1 MNFVLFADGAS
12 RGNPGPAAYGA
23 VIYDAAGSMVAE
35 LGENL
40 GIRTNNY
47 AEYQAVIAG
56 LRHIESNWP
65 TAEVLV
71 RMDSKLVVE
80 QLSGRWQIKHPEL
93 RELAQ
98 EAIRIMRGL
107 SVRLEWIPRE
117 QNTAADAA
125 ANRALDEGDFG
136 NSKELFLAAVQ
147 PKSIRAPRQSLEPT
161 TFVLIRH
168 GHTQLTESNLISGS
182 NGEDPSLS
190 ELGFLEA
197 ELAAKSVSE
206 LLTRFGLGD
215 ISKVLHSPQLRTTQT
230 AEAIAKHFEVG
241 MLADARFREIGF
253 GNWEGHSMAEI
264 QSASANEIERWR
276 GSMTAKPP
284 GGESVDDLE
293 SRVRSALTDAIEEF
307 TGQTV
312 AIVSHMMPLRAVL
325 RHALNGPNSLSWTL
339 QFAPASVSVIRYFG
353 PNFAEVFAIN
363 SCQHL
368 PTK

>member
-1 MNFVLFADGAS
+1 MTFTLYADGAS

-23 VIYDAAGSMVAE
+23 VIFDSSGNLIAE

-47 AEYQAVIAG
+47 AEYQGVIAG
-56 LRHIESNWP
+56 LRHIEASFP
-65 TAEVLV
+65 GAEVLV

-98 EAIRIMRGL
+98 EAMRIIRGL

-117 QNTAADAA
+117 QNSVADAA

-136 NSKELFLAAVQ
+136 ESSELALSAIQ
-147 PKSIRAPRQSLEPT
+147 PKSIRAPRQSIEPT

-197 ELAAKSVSE
+197 ELASKAVAE
-206 LLTRFGLGD
+206 LLGRFGLGD

-230 AEAIAKHFEVG
+230 ATAVAKHFEVG
-241 MLADARFREIGF
+241 MLPDARFKEIGF
-253 GNWEGHSMAEI
+253 GNWEGHSMAEMEST
-264 QSASANEIERWR
+264 SAAEIERWR
-276 GSMTAKPP
+276 GSMSAKPP

-293 SRVRSALTDAIEEF
+293 SRVKSALDEAIAEF

-312 AIVSHMMPLRAVL
+312 AIVSHMMPLRAIL

-339 QFAPASVSVIRYFG
+339 QFAPASVSIVRYFG

>member
-1 MNFVLFADGAS
+1 MTFVLFADGAS

-23 VIYDAAGSMVAE
+23 VVYDVSGNLVAE

-47 AEYQAVIAG
+47 AEYQGVIAG
-56 LRHIESNWP
+56 LRHIEAHWP
-65 TAEVLV
+65 GAEVLV
-71 RMDSKLVVE
+71 KMDSKLVVE

-93 RELAQ
+93 RELAS

-107 SVRLEWIPRE
+107 SVQLQWIPRE

-136 NSKELFLAAVQ
+136 ESTELELAAVQ
-147 PKSIRAPRQSLEPT
+147 PKSIRAPRQSIEPT

-197 ELAAKSVSE
+197 VLASKAADD
-206 LLTRFGLGD
+206 LLARFGLG
-215 ISKVLHSPQLRTTQT
+215 SVSAVLHSPQVRTTQT
-230 AEAIAKHFEVG
+230 AQAVAKHFEVG
-241 MLADARFREIGF
+241 MQGDARLKEIGF
-253 GNWEGHSMAEI
+253 GSWEGHSMAEMEAS
-264 QSASANEIERWR
+264 SAAEIERWR
-276 GSMTAKPP
+276 GSMSLKPP

-293 SRVRSALTDAIEEF
+293 QRVREALTSAIAEYS
-307 TGQTV
+307 GQTI
-312 AIVSHMMPLRAVL
+312 AIVSHMMPLRAML
-325 RHALNGPNSLSWTL
+325 RHALGGPNSLSWTL
-339 QFAPASVSVIRYFG
+339 QFAPASVSVVRYFG